1 MIEFI
6 IAGTV
11 GGVIGNM
18 IMRSFWFQKWRLLR
32 KLRKCNVSNFAHV
45 SRDGH
50 AYGYDTVPGRVYYD
64 CKHPV
69 IWFGCYPALAG
80 RIFKK

>member
-6 IAGTV
+6 IAVTV
-11 GGVIGNM
+11 GAVIVNM

-32 KLRKCNVSNFAHV
+32 KLRKCNFSNFAHV

-50 AYGYDTVPGRVYYD
+50 AYGYDTVPARVFYD
-64 CKHPV
+64 CRQPARY
-69 IWFGCYPALAG
+69 FGRYPALAE
-80 RIFKK
+80 RLFKK

>member
-6 IAGTV
+6 IAASIV
-11 GGVIGNM
+11 VIIYNL
-18 IMRSFWFQKWRLLR
+18 IRHSFWFQKWRLLR
-32 KLRKCNVSNFAHV
+32 KLRKCDFSNFAHV

-50 AYGYDTVPGRVYYD
+50 AYGYYTIPGRVYYD
-64 CKHPV
+64 CKRPV
-69 IWFGCYPALAG
+69 RYFGCYPALAG